1 MKNLV
6 SFKIGKEKIEMW
18 QVFISVFLLLMFFV
32 CMFLGYG
39 FLSSAHNNV
48 QVNEEESVDDLAIIT
63 DFSKINKD
71 NYSESSINYYYKD
84 YKKYISD
91 NNGSLKLDNIEV
103 DLYSNINTSVY
114 RVNLNK
120 NGWFLF
126 NNISNDFNDL
136 NEFYVLDT
144 DLNFHKVN
152 YQINSFIKDYT
163 EDPLYENFEIGDF
176 NFFYNKKN
184 DYFYGYK
191 SISDHDDCYFV
202 LSGEKFRFN
211 TSDYEKLFK
220 EINNNI
226 NITIDKT
233 YKTTGLKLSEKYENI
248 KLDDNT
254 SLDLYTNVSIVS
266 LTNGIKSNPN
276 VIDVMSKNTLNTMSI
291 KEINKSIDNYSKGNK
306 KNGYLQYKYK
316 DSKIYLKY
324 NLKDY
329 PDFNYSEGGING
341 VLIDINGKTL
351 LIQFDKTYTFTE
363 QDELDKVLNTTIGEI
378 IN

>member
-18 QVFISVFLLLMFFV
+18 QVFISIFLLLMFFV
-32 CMFLGYG
+32 CIFLGYG

-63 DFSKINKD
+63 DFSKINND

-91 NNGSLKLDNIEV
+91 NDASLKLDNIEV

-144 DLNFHKVN
+144 DLNFHKIN

-163 EDPLYENFEIGDF
+163 EDPLYENFEVGDF

-220 EINNNI
+220 EISNNI

-248 KLDDNT
+248 KLDDKT

-291 KEINKSIDNYSKGNK
+291 KEINKSIDSYSKGNK